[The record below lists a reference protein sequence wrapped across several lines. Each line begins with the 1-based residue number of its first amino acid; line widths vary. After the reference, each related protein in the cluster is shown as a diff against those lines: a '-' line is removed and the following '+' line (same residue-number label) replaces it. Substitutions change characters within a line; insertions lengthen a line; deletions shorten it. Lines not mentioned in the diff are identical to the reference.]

1 MYKTKMAWEPIR
13 KFLLIAYESGRKY
26 WKWRKVKTW
35 TSHRS
40 FEISLCSFKW
50 LWKNLNDQGSVGE
63 ALTQPT
69 SPVFFTFF
77 KIKAFFS
84 RLLQPILQDAWFI
97 HSFFF
102 DCLTCSYVYD
112 TVSGTIGRNKN
123 DMAWLFY
130 PPRPCNFRIWKFSL
144 GKSICESEHVTLQ
157 KY

>member
-1 MYKTKMAWEPIR
+1 MAWEPIR

-77 KIKAFFS
+77 KNQSVLFTFATTYPARCLIYPFI
-84 RLLQPILQDAWFI
+84 LL
-97 HSFFF
+97 
-102 DCLTCSYVYD
+102 
-112 TVSGTIGRNKN
+112 
-123 DMAWLFY
+123 WLPHLLLCVWY
-130 PPRPCNFRIWKFSL
+130 CIWYHRKEQKWY
-144 GKSICESEHVTLQ
+144 GMTLLPT
-157 KY
+157 KTL